1 MLYKRAR
8 SVTKLSQKN
17 AISSKDE
24 SNSKKTG
31 EKTCQKNALFFE
43 DFHPVEN
50 SRFQGG
56 WNREK
61 TFVALPKIHLRK
73 KLSVEA

>member
-50 SRFQGG
+50 SNFQGCG
-56 WNREK
+56 NHEK
-61 TFVALPKIHLRK
+61 TFVVLK
-73 KLSVEA
+73 KSTFGKSFR